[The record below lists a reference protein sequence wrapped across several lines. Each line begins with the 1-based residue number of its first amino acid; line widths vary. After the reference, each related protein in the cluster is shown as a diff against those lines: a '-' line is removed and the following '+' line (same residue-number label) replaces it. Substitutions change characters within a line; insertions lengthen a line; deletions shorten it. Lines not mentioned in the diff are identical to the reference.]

1 MGINENTK
9 LDAFISEDVNKYKG
23 VAVPIKA
30 GLLNRLLIK
39 KYPCKKLHVNPDDEF
54 SMPKIGPSYKIISEY
69 EKKFLDNTRHNEFYY
84 SNQEPII
91 VEKIHPDGYMILNGH
106 HRWAAAL
113 RLGFSNIPVK
123 IVNLTH
129 ESDIKQILRNS
140 KHDKRV
146 TMDLDEVVFFNPTH
160 TSILPEKDPIFPFNQ
175 LYKDKLR
182 LGIPALFRFLEV
194 NGFDIWVYSSNYYSI
209 DYIKGLFHKYHVN
222 VTGIVTGTEKKN
234 NKAKRT
240 KIDSAMN
247 EKYKYTI
254 HIDNDMVLQ
263 IYSKSKDFMDYDIN
277 ATNDWSSKVIDI
289 IKEIIKDE

>member
-9 LDAFISEDVNKYKG
+9 LDTYISEDVNKYKG

-30 GLLNRLLIK
+30 SLLNRLLIK

-54 SMPKIGPSYKIISEY
+54 SMPKVGPSYRIISEY
-69 EKKFLDNTRHNEFYY
+69 EKKFLDKARHNVFFYEGE
-84 SNQEPII
+84 EPII

-113 RLGFSNIPVK
+113 RLGYSNIPVQ

-129 ESDIKQILRNS
+129 ESDIKRILSNS
-140 KHDKRV
+140 THDKRV
-146 TMDLDEVVFFNPTH
+146 TMDLDEVVFFDPTN
-160 TSILPEKDPIFPFNQ
+160 SDMRPEKEPAFPFNKM
-175 LYKDKLR
+175 YKDRLR
-182 LGIPALFRFLEV
+182 LGIPALFRFLEI

-209 DYIKGLFHKYHVN
+209 DYIKSLFKKYHTN

-234 NKAKRT
+234 NKAKRA

-254 HIDNDMVLQ
+254 HIDNSMVLQ
-263 IYSKSKDFMDYDIN
+263 IFSKSKDFMDYEITG
-277 ATNDWSSKVIDI
+277 ATDWSAKVIDTI
-289 IKEIIKDE
+289 REIIKDE